1 MDTLLQ
7 SVTLYEPSHSLH
19 QTVVDIRVVDGTIK
33 QIAKKIKP
41 LSSDSI
47 ENLKGLYVSFGWFDP
62 EVNFS
67 EPGYESKGRFIDDL
81 NAAASCGY
89 TTLGIMPHTLPFPN
103 SGSALSFYKGFS
115 DHAVQVHPFGTLTQ
129 DANGTELSE
138 LYDLQKA
145 GALGFYDY
153 KKPLVESNL
162 LKLAL
167 QYSKGF
173 NGKIVVYPQDASM
186 CKGGQL
192 RESPLNLSLG
202 LKSIPDLSE
211 YLAVQLCIEL
221 LRYTNASL
229 HLTGIST
236 AETLPLIKK
245 AKKEGLNL
253 SCSTTVGL
261 LYYDEKELQAFD
273 TRYKLAP
280 GLTDQKTRNALK
292 NALISGVIDYVTSDH
307 SNVSV
312 EEKDVEFSDAVFGSR
327 SLDSLFPALCDL
339 FGLEKAIE
347 LLKRPYATYG
357 LGKAEIKEGNN
368 AQLSFFKAQKHRI
381 QERENQT
388 HLFHNQEFTYNGVG
402 VFSKG
407 QLMVSLYL

>member
-1 MDTLLQ
+1 MNTLLQ
-7 SVTLYEPSHSLH
+7 SVTLHEPSHSLH
-19 QTVVDIRVVDGTIK
+19 QTVVDIRIVDGNIK

-41 LSSDSI
+41 ISSDSI
-47 ENLKGLYVSFGWFDP
+47 QNLKGLHVSYGWFDP

-67 EPGYESKGRFIDDL
+67 EPGYESKGRFINDL
-81 NAAASCGY
+81 NTAAGCGY
-89 TTLGIMPHTLPFPN
+89 TTLGIMPDTLPHPN

-115 DHAVQVHPFGTLTQ
+115 AHAVDVHPFGTLTQ
-129 DANGTELSE
+129 DANGVDLSE

-153 KKPLVESNL
+153 KRPLVESNL

-173 NGKIVVYPQDASM
+173 DGKILVYPQDASM
-186 CKGGQL
+186 SKGGQL
-192 RESPLNLSLG
+192 RESPTNLTLG

-236 AETLPLIKK
+236 ISALTLIKK

-253 SCSTTVGL
+253 SCSTTIGL
-261 LYYDEKELQAFD
+261 LYFDEKELQGFD
-273 TRYKLAP
+273 SRYKLAP
-280 GLTDQKTRNALK
+280 ALTDQKTRKALK
-292 NALISGVIDYVTSDH
+292 DALTSGVIDYVTSDH

-312 EEKDVEFSDAVFGSR
+312 EEKDVEFSDADFGCR
-327 SLDSLFPALCDL
+327 SLDALFPALCDL

-347 LLKRPYATYG
+347 LLKRPYAIYG
-357 LGKAEIKEGNN
+357 LGKAEIKEETM
-368 AQLSFFKAQKHRI
+368 AQLSLFKMQKHAI

-388 HLFHNQEFTYNGVG
+388 HLFNDQKFSYKGVG

-407 QLMVSLYL
+407 QLMAFL

>member
-1 MDTLLQ
+1 MNKLLQ
-7 SVTLYEPSHSLH
+7 SVTLHEPSHSLH
-19 QTVVDIRVVDGTIK
+19 QTVVDIRIVDGKIK

-47 ENLKGLYVSFGWFDP
+47 EDLKGLHVSYGWFDP

-67 EPGYESKGRFIDDL
+67 EPGYESKGRFVDDL
-81 NAAASCGY
+81 NSAARCGY
-89 TTLGIMPHTLPFPN
+89 TALGIMPDTLPHPN
-103 SGSALSFYKGFS
+103 NGSALAFYNGFS
-115 DHAVQVHPFGTLTQ
+115 AHPVNVHPFGTLTH
-129 DANGTELSE
+129 DAKGVDLSE

-153 KKPLVESNL
+153 KRPLVESNL

-173 NGKIVVYPQDASM
+173 DGKIMVYPQDASM
-186 CKGGQL
+186 SKGGQL

-211 YLAVQLCIEL
+211 YLAVQMCIEL
-221 LRYTNASL
+221 LRYTNAKL

-236 AETLPLIKK
+236 AAALTLIKK

-253 SCSTTVGL
+253 SCSTTIGL
-261 LYYDEKELQAFD
+261 LYFDEKELQSFD
-273 TRYKLAP
+273 PRYKLAP
-280 GLTDQKTRNALK
+280 ALTDQKTRKALK
-292 NALISGVIDYVTSDH
+292 DALSSGVIDYVTSDH
-307 SNVSV
+307 NNVSV
-312 EEKDVEFSDAVFGSR
+312 EEKDVEFSDADFGSR
-327 SLDSLFPALCDL
+327 SLNALFPALCDL

-347 LLKRPYATYG
+347 LMKRPYATYG
-357 LGKAEIKEGNN
+357 LGRAEIKEDTR
-368 AQLSFFKAQKHRI
+368 AQLSLFKMQKHRI

-388 HLFHNQEFTYNGVG
+388 HLFNNQEFTHKGVG

-407 QLMVSLYL
+407 QFMVSL